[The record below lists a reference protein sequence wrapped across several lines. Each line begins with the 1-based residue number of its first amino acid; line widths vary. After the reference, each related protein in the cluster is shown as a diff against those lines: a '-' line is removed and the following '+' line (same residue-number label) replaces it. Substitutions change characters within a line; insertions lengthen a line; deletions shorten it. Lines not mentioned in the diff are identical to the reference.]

1 MADYTITAA
10 EVLVLV
16 PSASGAILTEFIS
29 LVNGADACL
38 EGQGITDDTGKS
50 LKRLAVAHM
59 ATVTLN
65 GGRGV
70 VTSES
75 VPAGSRGFAAWR
87 GQGGLEASP
96 FGSMLKGLDWSGCIV
111 GIFDADG
118 ASGGPRLFIGTAG
131 T

>member
-10 EVLVLV
+10 EVQVLV
-16 PSASGAILTEFIS
+16 PSASTPTLTEFIA
-29 LVNGADACL
+29 LIDGADACL
-38 EGQGITDDTGKS
+38 EGQGVADVTGKS

-59 ATVTLN
+59 ATITLN

-75 VPAGSRGFAAWR
+75 VPAGSRGFAAWK
-87 GQGGLEASP
+87 GTGGLEASP
-96 FGSMLKGLDWSGCIV
+96 FGSMLKGLDWSGCLTNL
-111 GIFDADG
+111 FDADG
-118 ASGGPRLFIGTAG
+118 ASGGPRLFLGTAG